1 MHYRPFKNQMLNRV
15 ELFNI
20 LSLTIT
26 MYAGMFYAAG
36 IGEAMDLLL
45 TSVII
50 VFTCCFMI
58 FWVYVYINT
67 MIQGSRVQSMLG
79 RMLPLSLTM
88 AMTMESDFKDVSTQ
102 TGLDIAKS
110 FQSASMSKFGTIH
123 QSLRDTMMNE
133 DEVFVSDRVITTI
146 TDPNNE

>member
-1 MHYRPFKNQMLNRV
+1 MLNRV

-133 DEVFVSDRVITTI
+133 DEIFVSDRVITTI

>member
-88 AMTMESDFKDVSTQ
+88 AITMESDFKDVSTQ

>member
-1 MHYRPFKNQMLNRV
+1 MHYRPFKNQILNRV

-88 AMTMESDFKDVSTQ
+88 AITMESDFKDVSTQ

-133 DEVFVSDRVITTI
+133 DEIFVSDRVITTI